1 MTPKPIAAILDSG
14 AFLLLARVVL
24 VCTFVIPGV
33 MQIAQFNGAV
43 GEFAHFNLNPAPA
56 YVAASF
62 ITLLAGSALVILG
75 GRWTWLGA
83 GALGIYTGLTI
94 LIVHHFWTMSGQDQ
108 VGEMRTAWEHISLIG
123 GLMTVAILE
132 HRREAATSAAGA
144 SASASAAAA
153 AKA

>member
-24 VCTFVIPGV
+24 VCTFVIPGI
-33 MQIAQFNGAV
+33 MQIAQFSGAV

-56 YVAASF
+56 YVVASF
-62 ITLLAGSALVILG
+62 ITLLAGAALVILG

-94 LIVHHFWTMSGQDQ
+94 LIVHHFWNMTGQDQ
-108 VGEMRTAWEHISLIG
+108 VNEMRTAWEHISLIG
-123 GLMTVAILE
+123 GLMTVAVLE
-132 HRREAATSAAGA
+132 HRRQAAA
-144 SASASAAAA
+144 SGSTLASASAATAA